1 MLKFNLHTPLSKL
14 EEKNG
19 RYSYAKISEKS
30 GISRQGVRR
39 LLIEGTRQIDI
50 DTLSKLLAFF
60 ESEGMPVSINDLF
73 TITPKE
79 APHGQVEMS

>member
-1 MLKFNLHTPLSKL
+1 MLKFNLHAPLSKL

-19 RYSYAKISEKS
+19 RYSYARISDKS

-39 LLIEGTRQIDI
+39 LLVEGTQQIDV

-60 ESEGMPVSINDLF
+60 AAEGMPITVGDLF
-73 TITPKE
+73 TVTSTGE
-79 APHGQVEMS
+79 

>member
-30 GISRQGVRR
+30 SISRQGVRR

-60 ESEGMPVSINDLF
+60 KSEGMEIGVADLF
-73 TITPKE
+73 TVTDDS
-79 APHGQVEMS
+79 A